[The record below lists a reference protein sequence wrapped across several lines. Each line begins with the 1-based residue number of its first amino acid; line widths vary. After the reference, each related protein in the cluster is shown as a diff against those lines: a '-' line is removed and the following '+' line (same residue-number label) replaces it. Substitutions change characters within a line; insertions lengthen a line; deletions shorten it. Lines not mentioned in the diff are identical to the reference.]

1 MNEQSRRLNTG
12 IFLIGSLL
20 LVLAILFFLGGRDLF
35 SSKVKVSTYFEES
48 VQGLSRGASVKYRGA
63 PIGTVSDIRILFSK
77 RIVRVD
83 MEIDVDS
90 FAGNNRDFKKE
101 FIAEVRENGLR
112 CRLEYLGITGLKFV
126 DFDYHKSAP
135 SDFKTPDFMD
145 SSDTVYVPSVRSS
158 FTDIYTSVAGA
169 IEKINKINIE
179 EIGDD
184 VSRALREVVSL
195 LSDPA
200 LKSAISRI
208 DEAAANLE
216 TGSGTLVR
224 VLNEERLTRILA
236 SLDDNLRNIDSFIKA
251 LNRDAAAAKL
261 PESAAAFRAASEAVV
276 ESRMEL
282 DNTLLKL
289 NQTIDSF
296 RMLVEYLEGD
306 PGALLRGKRRPDEK
320 R

>member
-1 MNEQSRRLNTG
+1 MNEQSRRLKTG
-12 IFLIGSLL
+12 IFLVGSLL
-20 LVLAILFFLGGRDLF
+20 LVLVILFFLGGRDLF
-35 SSKVKVSTYFEES
+35 ASKVKVSTYFEES

-90 FAGNNRDFKKE
+90 FAGNNRDFKAE
-101 FIAEVRENGLR
+101 FIREVRENGLR

-126 DFDYHKSAP
+126 DFDYHKSAATN
-135 SDFKTPDFMD
+135 FETPDFLA
-145 SSDTVYVPSVRSS
+145 SSGTVYVPSVRSS

-195 LSDPA
+195 LADPA

-216 TGSGTLVR
+216 TGSKTLVR
-224 VLNEERLTRILA
+224 VLDEERLARILA
-236 SLDDNLRNIDSFIKA
+236 SLDDNLRNIDSFIRT
-251 LNRDAAAAKL
+251 LNRDTAAAKL
-261 PESAAAFRAASEAVV
+261 PESSAAFRAASEAVV

-296 RMLVEYLEGD
+296 RMLVEYLERD
-306 PGALLRGKRRPDEK
+306 PGALLHGKNRSDEK